1 MSKLEP
7 SPLETNALALGRIAR
22 VLDERIDPPR
32 HAAGRERLLAQT
44 ARRWRSSPW
53 RRGWLFAAALSLPI
67 LLVFFLLH
75 RPGRLEYRVTGS
87 AEPAGGWLEAAPG
100 APLGLHFSD
109 GTELGLAPG
118 SKGRVAEVTGDGARI
133 VLGAGHL
140 QARVVHRSHSH
151 WLVAAG
157 PYEIEVTGTAFD
169 VDWSEENAQLELT
182 LHDGSVIVRGPA
194 LPDGLR
200 VAAGQR
206 LILRANTGEARLSST
221 LAPPSDEVLPALPST
236 AADRAAP
243 ASAPSASASEPAPVS
258 SVEPSRSAHASAR
271 PEPSW
276 SVLLAAGDFRAVRAA
291 ADARGVDSVLS
302 HGSLPDLVALADSA
316 RYLHER
322 GLAQR
327 GLLAERARF
336 ASSAEARGAAFVLG
350 RMADDGGAR
359 ADAIRWYDTY
369 LAESPNGAFAAEALG
384 RKLVALVGS
393 GNLTQAHAVA
403 AEYLRRFPHGPH
415 AAYARDHAAP

>member
-1 MSKLEP
+1 
-7 SPLETNALALGRIAR
+7 
-22 VLDERIDPPR
+22 
-32 HAAGRERLLAQT
+32 LL
-44 ARRWRSSPW
+44 
-53 RRGWLFAAALSLPI
+53 AAALSLPF
-67 LLVFFLLH
+67 LLVFLVLR
-75 RPGRLEYRVTGS
+75 RPGRLAYRVTG
-87 AEPAGGWLEAAPG
+87 PAQLDGAWLAAAPAG

-109 GTELGLAPG
+109 GTELWLAPG
-118 SKGRVAEVTGDGARI
+118 SKGRVAEVTSDGARV
-133 VLGAGHL
+133 VLSAGHM
-140 QARVVHRSHSH
+140 QARVVHRWHTH

-169 VDWSEENAQLELT
+169 VDWSDVNARLELT
-182 LHDGSVIVRGPA
+182 LHDGSVIVRGPS

-221 LAPPSDEVLPALPST
+221 LAPPSEEVAPAAPSA
-236 AADRAAP
+236 AADRAVP
-243 ASAPSASASEPAPVS
+243 ASAPSANSSELAPSPA
-258 SVEPSRSAHASAR
+258 EPSLSAHAGAR
-271 PEPSW
+271 PAPTW
-276 SVLLAAGDFRAVRAA
+276 SELLAAGNFRAVRAA
-291 ADARGVDSVLS
+291 AEARGVDSVLR

-350 RMADDGGAR
+350 RLADDSGAR

-369 LAESPNGAFAAEALG
+369 LAESPRGAFAAEALG
-384 RKLVALVGS
+384 RKLVALVET
-393 GNLTQAHAVA
+393 GNLTRAHAAA
-403 AEYLRRFPHGPH
+403 AEYLSRFPNGPH
-415 AAYARDHAAP
+415 AAYARAHATP

>member
-1 MSKLEP
+1 M
-7 SPLETNALALGRIAR
+7 
-22 VLDERIDPPR
+22 
-32 HAAGRERLLAQT
+32 
-44 ARRWRSSPW
+44 
-53 RRGWLFAAALSLPI
+53 
-67 LLVFFLLH
+67 
-75 RPGRLEYRVTGS
+75 
-87 AEPAGGWLEAAPG
+87 
-100 APLGLHFSD
+100 
-109 GTELGLAPG
+109 
-118 SKGRVAEVTGDGARI
+118 
-133 VLGAGHL
+133 
-140 QARVVHRSHSH
+140 
-151 WLVAAG
+151 
-157 PYEIEVTGTAFD
+157 
-169 VDWSEENAQLELT
+169 
-182 LHDGSVIVRGPA
+182 
-194 LPDGLR
+194 
-200 VAAGQR
+200 
-206 LILRANTGEARLSST
+206 
-221 LAPPSDEVLPALPST
+221 
-236 AADRAAP
+236 
-243 ASAPSASASEPAPVS
+243 
-258 SVEPSRSAHASAR
+258 
-271 PEPSW
+271 
-276 SVLLAAGDFRAVRAA
+276 
-291 ADARGVDSVLS
+291 LS